1 MGIFVL
7 VPREEA
13 AIEVVPAGPSNVVPS
28 SVGVRRRAE
37 PRTIASLNSARLKV
51 VPSLPGGVKGGR
63 PKIMSTATDYYYI
76 RNDDSQK

>member
-1 MGIFVL
+1 MGIFLL

-28 SVGVRRRAE
+28 SVGVRQRAG

-51 VPSLPGGVKGGR
+51 VPSLPAESKEEED
-63 PKIMSTATDYYYI
+63 K
-76 RNDDSQK
+76 K